1 MRATVSPAAP
11 LGLEVGRPI
20 EIALPDGSRVRGMV
34 LEVSDL
40 AAVVEYRS
48 ASGVVE
54 RQTIAFAAMQ
64 TVPVPPKV
72 DRFLD
77 KYKWFFIIPI
87 AVAAPFVLVMMAAAG
102 GQ

>member
-1 MRATVSPAAP
+1 MEA
-11 LGLEVGRPI
+11 GRPI

-34 LEVSDL
+34 MEVFDS

-54 RQTIAFAAMQ
+54 RQTIAFSAMQ
-64 TVPVPPKV
+64 TIPVPPKV
-72 DRFLD
+72 DSFLD

-87 AVAAPFVLVMMAAAG
+87 AVAVTLLAVISRS
-102 GQ
+102 Q